1 MFIAQTIYNESSR
14 VIVLSLIC
22 KGESDM
28 NLHTKRLLLV
38 PLGPQYLISTH
49 KYASDLDSTKYME
62 HLPNT
67 DIRETENF
75 LARVQAEWEKSNPA
89 YYEFA
94 ILLNNEHIG
103 AVSIY
108 IDNDNMEGELGW
120 ILSKQY
126 WGYGYAVEAAREII
140 NVSVRKLNIRKF
152 IAYCDSENNS
162 SYRVMEKLGMKLCS
176 KTHGRRNKNSNE
188 DREELMY
195 SLEIE

>member
-62 HLPNT
+62 HLSNT

-75 LARVQAEWEKSNPA
+75 LARVQAE
-89 YYEFA
+89 
-94 ILLNNEHIG
+94 
-103 AVSIY
+103 
-108 IDNDNMEGELGW
+108 
-120 ILSKQY
+120 
-126 WGYGYAVEAAREII
+126 
-140 NVSVRKLNIRKF
+140 
-152 IAYCDSENNS
+152 
-162 SYRVMEKLGMKLCS
+162 
-176 KTHGRRNKNSNE
+176 
-188 DREELMY
+188 
-195 SLEIE
+195 